1 MIEVSAVVQQDYTKN
16 LFFDSKMPQVI
27 PNKISIPRDDNNE
40 CFKIF
45 KKKLFENGIN
55 INTHDLVDQSKI
67 DLEIFF
73 HFNFNVKKKKL
84 SNIVFG
90 PKRQKFIQG
99 MLALN

>member
-45 KKKLFENGIN
+45 KKLFE
-55 INTHDLVDQSKI
+55 
-67 DLEIFF
+67 
-73 HFNFNVKKKKL
+73 
-84 SNIVFG
+84 
-90 PKRQKFIQG
+90 
-99 MLALN
+99 MALT